1 MNARWQKILV
11 LGWLLASAAWLAWA
25 WPRSLALALGGWA
38 IAASTS
44 LAWLGLQFVLMRR
57 INRRDATPAAGRWAL
72 LRAWWLEA
80 LTCTW
85 VFGWLQPFAHR
96 QQPDWLPPTPT
107 GQRGV
112 VLVHGFLCNRGVWL
126 PWLPELRARGHAY
139 VALTLEPAFGSVDD
153 YVAAIDTAMRQVQAA
168 TGLPPVLVGHSM
180 GGLAARAWLRTLA
193 QPPAQRVHRIL
204 TLGTPH
210 HGTWP
215 ARFSHTT
222 TACKCAWT
230 APGCKHWP
238 PARAR
243 PSARCS
249 AAGIQTATTSSIPP
263 AAPPWRGRQPP
274 AAGPGPC
281 PHGLRPAGA
290 GGVLAGAANRAWVCC
305 IQLMVKSAANP
316 MLASASSYGF

>member
-11 LGWLLASAAWLAWA
+11 LCWLLASAAWLAWA

-57 INRRDATPAAGRWAL
+57 INRHDPTPAAGRWTL

-193 QPPAQRVHRIL
+193 QPSAQRVHRIF

-222 TACKCAWT
+222 NGMQMRLNSPWLQALAASEGAAQRALFSCWYSDCDNIVY
-230 APGCKHWP
+230 
-238 PARAR
+238 PAR
-243 PSARCS
+243 SATLDGADNHLLQGLGHVHMLYAPQVR
-249 AAGIQTATTSSIPP
+249 AACWQALQT
-263 AAPPWRGRQPP
+263 
-274 AAGPGPC
+274 GPG
-281 PHGLRPAGA
+281 
-290 GGVLAGAANRAWVCC
+290 
-305 IQLMVKSAANP
+305 SAVSN
-316 MLASASSYGF
+316 

>member
-193 QPPAQRVHRIL
+193 QPPAQRVYRIL

-222 TACKCAWT
+222 NGMQMRQNSPWLQALAASEGAAQRALFSCWYSDCDNIVY
-230 APGCKHWP
+230 
-238 PARAR
+238 PAR
-243 PSARCS
+243 SATLDGADNHLLQGLGHVHMLYAPQVR
-249 AAGIQTATTSSIPP
+249 AACWQALQT
-263 AAPPWRGRQPP
+263 
-274 AAGPGPC
+274 GPG
-281 PHGLRPAGA
+281 
-290 GGVLAGAANRAWVCC
+290 
-305 IQLMVKSAANP
+305 SAVSN
-316 MLASASSYGF
+316 

>member
-222 TACKCAWT
+222 NGMQMRLDSPWLQALAASEGAAQRALFSCWYSDCDNIVYPTRSATLDGADNHLLHGLGHVHMLYAPQVRAACWQALQT
-230 APGCKHWP
+230 GPG
-238 PARAR
+238 
-243 PSARCS
+243 S
-249 AAGIQTATTSSIPP
+249 AAF
-263 AAPPWRGRQPP
+263 
-274 AAGPGPC
+274 
-281 PHGLRPAGA
+281 
-290 GGVLAGAANRAWVCC
+290 N
-305 IQLMVKSAANP
+305 
-316 MLASASSYGF
+316 

>member
-153 YVAAIDTAMRQVQAA
+153 YAAAIDAAMRQVQAA

-193 QPPAQRVHRIL
+193 QPPAQRVYRIF

-222 TACKCAWT
+222 NGMQMRLDSPWLQALAASEGAAQRALFSCWYSDCDNIVYPTRSATLDGADNHLLHGLGHVHMLYAPQVRAACWQALQT
-230 APGCKHWP
+230 GPG
-238 PARAR
+238 
-243 PSARCS
+243 S
-249 AAGIQTATTSSIPP
+249 AAS
-263 AAPPWRGRQPP
+263 
-274 AAGPGPC
+274 
-281 PHGLRPAGA
+281 
-290 GGVLAGAANRAWVCC
+290 N
-305 IQLMVKSAANP
+305 
-316 MLASASSYGF
+316 

>member
-193 QPPAQRVHRIL
+193 QPPAQRVYRIL

-222 TACKCAWT
+222 NGMQMRLDSPWLQALAASEGAAQRALFSCWYSDCDNIVYPTRSATLDGADNHLLHGLGHVHMLYAPQVRAACWQALQT
-230 APGCKHWP
+230 GPG
-238 PARAR
+238 
-243 PSARCS
+243 S
-249 AAGIQTATTSSIPP
+249 AAS
-263 AAPPWRGRQPP
+263 
-274 AAGPGPC
+274 
-281 PHGLRPAGA
+281 
-290 GGVLAGAANRAWVCC
+290 N
-305 IQLMVKSAANP
+305 
-316 MLASASSYGF
+316 

>member
-222 TACKCAWT
+222 NGLQMRLDSPWLQALAASEGAAQRALFSCWYSDCDNIVYPTRSATLDGADNHLLQGLGHVHMLYAPQVRAACWQALQT
-230 APGCKHWP
+230 GPG
-238 PARAR
+238 
-243 PSARCS
+243 S
-249 AAGIQTATTSSIPP
+249 AAS
-263 AAPPWRGRQPP
+263 
-274 AAGPGPC
+274 
-281 PHGLRPAGA
+281 
-290 GGVLAGAANRAWVCC
+290 N
-305 IQLMVKSAANP
+305 
-316 MLASASSYGF
+316 

>member
-57 INRRDATPAAGRWAL
+57 INRHDPTPAAGRWAL

-193 QPPAQRVHRIL
+193 QPPAQRVYRIL

-222 TACKCAWT
+222 NGMQMRLDSPWLQALAASEGAAQRALFSCWYSDCDNIVYPTRSATLDGADNHLLQGLGHVHMLYAPQVRAACWQALQT
-230 APGCKHWP
+230 GPG
-238 PARAR
+238 
-243 PSARCS
+243 S
-249 AAGIQTATTSSIPP
+249 AAS
-263 AAPPWRGRQPP
+263 
-274 AAGPGPC
+274 
-281 PHGLRPAGA
+281 
-290 GGVLAGAANRAWVCC
+290 N
-305 IQLMVKSAANP
+305 
-316 MLASASSYGF
+316 

>member
-25 WPRSLALALGGWA
+25 WPRSVALALGGWA

-222 TACKCAWT
+222 NGMQMRLDSPWLQALAASEGAAQRALFSCWYSDCDNIVYPTRSATLDGADNHLLHGLGHVHMVYAPQVRAACWQAL
-230 APGCKHWP
+230 
-238 PARAR
+238 
-243 PSARCS
+243 
-249 AAGIQTATTSSIPP
+249 QT
-263 AAPPWRGRQPP
+263 
-274 AAGPGPC
+274 GPG
-281 PHGLRPAGA
+281 
-290 GGVLAGAANRAWVCC
+290 
-305 IQLMVKSAANP
+305 SAVSN
-316 MLASASSYGF
+316 

>member
-139 VALTLEPAFGSVDD
+139 VALTLEPAFGSIDD
-153 YVAAIDTAMRQVQAA
+153 YVAAIDAAMRQVQAA
-168 TGLPPVLVGHSM
+168 TGLPPVLIGHSM

-222 TACKCAWT
+222 NGMQMRLDSPWLQALAASEGAAQRALFSCWYSDCDNIVYPTRSATLDGADNHLLQGLGHVHMVYAPQVRAACWQAL
-230 APGCKHWP
+230 
-238 PARAR
+238 
-243 PSARCS
+243 
-249 AAGIQTATTSSIPP
+249 QT
-263 AAPPWRGRQPP
+263 
-274 AAGPGPC
+274 GPG
-281 PHGLRPAGA
+281 
-290 GGVLAGAANRAWVCC
+290 
-305 IQLMVKSAANP
+305 SAVSN
-316 MLASASSYGF
+316 

>member
-1 MNARWQKILV
+1 MQAHQLPGIESLSTDV
-11 LGWLLASAAWLAWA
+11 DCHQSSAAWLAWA

-222 TACKCAWT
+222 NGMQMRLDSPWLQALAASEGTAQRALFSCWYSDCDNIVYPTRSAT
-230 APGCKHWP
+230 LDGADNHLLHGLGHVHMLYAPQV
-238 PARAR
+238 RAACWQALQTG
-243 PSARCS
+243 PGS
-249 AAGIQTATTSSIPP
+249 AAS
-263 AAPPWRGRQPP
+263 
-274 AAGPGPC
+274 
-281 PHGLRPAGA
+281 
-290 GGVLAGAANRAWVCC
+290 N
-305 IQLMVKSAANP
+305 
-316 MLASASSYGF
+316 

>member
-222 TACKCAWT
+222 NGMQMRLDSPWLQALAASEGTAQRALFSCWYSDCDNIVYPTRSAT
-230 APGCKHWP
+230 LDGADNHLLHGLGHVHMVYAPQV
-238 PARAR
+238 RAACWQALQTV
-243 PSARCS
+243 PGS
-249 AAGIQTATTSSIPP
+249 AAS
-263 AAPPWRGRQPP
+263 
-274 AAGPGPC
+274 
-281 PHGLRPAGA
+281 
-290 GGVLAGAANRAWVCC
+290 N
-305 IQLMVKSAANP
+305 
-316 MLASASSYGF
+316 

>member
-193 QPPAQRVHRIL
+193 QPPAQRVYRIL

-222 TACKCAWT
+222 NGMQMRLDSPWLQALAASEGAAQRALFSCWYSDCDNIVYPTRSATLDGADNHLLQGLGHVHMVYAPQVRAACWQALQT
-230 APGCKHWP
+230 GPG
-238 PARAR
+238 
-243 PSARCS
+243 S
-249 AAGIQTATTSSIPP
+249 AAS
-263 AAPPWRGRQPP
+263 
-274 AAGPGPC
+274 
-281 PHGLRPAGA
+281 
-290 GGVLAGAANRAWVCC
+290 N
-305 IQLMVKSAANP
+305 
-316 MLASASSYGF
+316 

>member
-96 QQPDWLPPTPT
+96 QQPDWLPATPT

-222 TACKCAWT
+222 NGMQMRLDSPWLQALAASEGAAQRALFSCWYSDCDNIVYPTRSATLDGADNHLLQGLGHVHMLYAPQVRAACWQAL
-230 APGCKHWP
+230 
-238 PARAR
+238 
-243 PSARCS
+243 
-249 AAGIQTATTSSIPP
+249 QT
-263 AAPPWRGRQPP
+263 
-274 AAGPGPC
+274 GPG
-281 PHGLRPAGA
+281 
-290 GGVLAGAANRAWVCC
+290 
-305 IQLMVKSAANP
+305 SAVSN
-316 MLASASSYGF
+316 

>member
-1 MNARWQKILV
+1 M
-11 LGWLLASAAWLAWA
+11 
-25 WPRSLALALGGWA
+25 
-38 IAASTS
+38 
-44 LAWLGLQFVLMRR
+44 
-57 INRRDATPAAGRWAL
+57 
-72 LRAWWLEA
+72 
-80 LTCTW
+80 
-85 VFGWLQPFAHR
+85 
-96 QQPDWLPPTPT
+96 
-107 GQRGV
+107 

-222 TACKCAWT
+222 NGMQMRLDSPWLQALAASEGTAQRALFSCWYSDCDNIVYPTRSAT
-230 APGCKHWP
+230 LDGADNHLLHGLGHVHMVYAPQV
-238 PARAR
+238 RA
-243 PSARCS
+243 ACWQ
-249 AAGIQTATTSSIPP
+249 ALQT
-263 AAPPWRGRQPP
+263 
-274 AAGPGPC
+274 GPG
-281 PHGLRPAGA
+281 
-290 GGVLAGAANRAWVCC
+290 
-305 IQLMVKSAANP
+305 SAVSN
-316 MLASASSYGF
+316 

>member
-222 TACKCAWT
+222 NGLQMRLDSPWLQALAASEGAAQRALFSCWYSDCDNIVYPTRSATLDGADNHLLHGLGHVHMLYAPQVRAACWQALQT
-230 APGCKHWP
+230 GPG
-238 PARAR
+238 
-243 PSARCS
+243 S
-249 AAGIQTATTSSIPP
+249 AAS
-263 AAPPWRGRQPP
+263 
-274 AAGPGPC
+274 
-281 PHGLRPAGA
+281 
-290 GGVLAGAANRAWVCC
+290 N
-305 IQLMVKSAANP
+305 
-316 MLASASSYGF
+316 

>member
-72 LRAWWLEA
+72 LRAWLLEA

-222 TACKCAWT
+222 NGMQMRLDSPWLQALAASEGAAQRALFSCWYSDCDNIVYPTRSATLDGADNHLLHGLGHVHMVYAPQVRAACWQALQT
-230 APGCKHWP
+230 VPG
-238 PARAR
+238 
-243 PSARCS
+243 S
-249 AAGIQTATTSSIPP
+249 AAS
-263 AAPPWRGRQPP
+263 
-274 AAGPGPC
+274 
-281 PHGLRPAGA
+281 
-290 GGVLAGAANRAWVCC
+290 N
-305 IQLMVKSAANP
+305 
-316 MLASASSYGF
+316 

>member
-222 TACKCAWT
+222 NGMQMRLDSPWLQALAASEGAAQRALFSCWYSDCDNIVYPTRSAILDGADNHLLQGLGHVHMVYAPQVRAACWQALQT
-230 APGCKHWP
+230 GPG
-238 PARAR
+238 
-243 PSARCS
+243 S
-249 AAGIQTATTSSIPP
+249 AAS
-263 AAPPWRGRQPP
+263 
-274 AAGPGPC
+274 
-281 PHGLRPAGA
+281 
-290 GGVLAGAANRAWVCC
+290 N
-305 IQLMVKSAANP
+305 
-316 MLASASSYGF
+316 

>member
-222 TACKCAWT
+222 NGMQMRLDSPWLQALAASEGAAQRALFSCWYSDCDNIVYPTRSATLDGAENHLLHGLGHVHMLYAPQVRAACWQALQT
-230 APGCKHWP
+230 GPG
-238 PARAR
+238 
-243 PSARCS
+243 S
-249 AAGIQTATTSSIPP
+249 AAS
-263 AAPPWRGRQPP
+263 
-274 AAGPGPC
+274 
-281 PHGLRPAGA
+281 
-290 GGVLAGAANRAWVCC
+290 N
-305 IQLMVKSAANP
+305 
-316 MLASASSYGF
+316 

>member
-193 QPPAQRVHRIL
+193 QPPAQCVHRIL

-222 TACKCAWT
+222 NGMQMRLDSPWLQALAASEGAAQRALFSCWYSDCDNIVYPTRSATLDGAENHLLHGLGHVHMLYAPQVRAACWQALQT
-230 APGCKHWP
+230 GPG
-238 PARAR
+238 
-243 PSARCS
+243 S
-249 AAGIQTATTSSIPP
+249 AAS
-263 AAPPWRGRQPP
+263 
-274 AAGPGPC
+274 
-281 PHGLRPAGA
+281 
-290 GGVLAGAANRAWVCC
+290 N
-305 IQLMVKSAANP
+305 
-316 MLASASSYGF
+316 

>member
-222 TACKCAWT
+222 NGMQMRLDSPWLQALAASEGAAQRALFSCWYSDCDNIVYPTRSATLDGADNHLLHGLGHVHMVYAPQVRAACWQALQT
-230 APGCKHWP
+230 GPG
-238 PARAR
+238 
-243 PSARCS
+243 S
-249 AAGIQTATTSSIPP
+249 AAF
-263 AAPPWRGRQPP
+263 
-274 AAGPGPC
+274 
-281 PHGLRPAGA
+281 
-290 GGVLAGAANRAWVCC
+290 N
-305 IQLMVKSAANP
+305 
-316 MLASASSYGF
+316 

>member
-25 WPRSLALALGGWA
+25 WPRSVALALGGWA

-193 QPPAQRVHRIL
+193 QPPAQRVYRIL

-222 TACKCAWT
+222 NGLQMRLDSPWLQALA
-230 APGCKHWP
+230 ASEG
-238 PARAR
+238 AAQRALFSCWYSDCDNIVYPTR
-243 PSARCS
+243 SATLDG
-249 AAGIQTATTSSIPP
+249 AENHLL
-263 AAPPWRGRQPP
+263 
-274 AAGPGPC
+274 
-281 PHGLRPAGA
+281 HGLGHVHMVYAPQVRAACWQALQMGA
-290 GGVLAGAANRAWVCC
+290 
-305 IQLMVKSAANP
+305 
-316 MLASASSYGF
+316 

>member
-193 QPPAQRVHRIL
+193 QPSAQRVHRIF

-222 TACKCAWT
+222 NGMQMRLDSPWLQALAASEGAAQRALFSCWYSDCDNIVYPTRSATLDGADNHLLQGLGHVHMVYAPQVRAACWQALQT
-230 APGCKHWP
+230 GPG
-238 PARAR
+238 
-243 PSARCS
+243 S
-249 AAGIQTATTSSIPP
+249 AAS
-263 AAPPWRGRQPP
+263 
-274 AAGPGPC
+274 
-281 PHGLRPAGA
+281 
-290 GGVLAGAANRAWVCC
+290 N
-305 IQLMVKSAANP
+305 
-316 MLASASSYGF
+316 

>member
-193 QPPAQRVHRIL
+193 QPSAQRVHRIF

-222 TACKCAWT
+222 NGMQMRLDSPWLQALAASEGAAQRALFSCWYSDCDNIVYPTRSATLDGAENHLLHGLGHVHMLYAPQVRAACWQALQT
-230 APGCKHWP
+230 GPG
-238 PARAR
+238 
-243 PSARCS
+243 S
-249 AAGIQTATTSSIPP
+249 AAS
-263 AAPPWRGRQPP
+263 
-274 AAGPGPC
+274 
-281 PHGLRPAGA
+281 
-290 GGVLAGAANRAWVCC
+290 N
-305 IQLMVKSAANP
+305 
-316 MLASASSYGF
+316 

>member
-57 INRRDATPAAGRWAL
+57 INRRDATPAAGWRAL

-153 YVAAIDTAMRQVQAA
+153 YVAAIDTAMCQVQAA

-222 TACKCAWT
+222 NGMQMRLDSPWLQALAASEGAAQRALFSCWYSDCDNIVYPTRSATLDGADNHLLQGLGHVHMLYAPQVRAACWQAL
-230 APGCKHWP
+230 
-238 PARAR
+238 
-243 PSARCS
+243 
-249 AAGIQTATTSSIPP
+249 QT
-263 AAPPWRGRQPP
+263 
-274 AAGPGPC
+274 GPG
-281 PHGLRPAGA
+281 
-290 GGVLAGAANRAWVCC
+290 
-305 IQLMVKSAANP
+305 SAVSN
-316 MLASASSYGF
+316 

>member
-96 QQPDWLPPTPT
+96 QQPDWLPSTPT

-222 TACKCAWT
+222 NGLQMRLNSPWLQALAASEGAAQHALFSCWYSDCDNIVYPTRSATLDGAENHLLQGLGHVHMLYAPQVRAACWQALQT
-230 APGCKHWP
+230 GPG
-238 PARAR
+238 
-243 PSARCS
+243 S
-249 AAGIQTATTSSIPP
+249 AAS
-263 AAPPWRGRQPP
+263 
-274 AAGPGPC
+274 
-281 PHGLRPAGA
+281 
-290 GGVLAGAANRAWVCC
+290 N
-305 IQLMVKSAANP
+305 
-316 MLASASSYGF
+316 

>member
-222 TACKCAWT
+222 NGLQMRLNSPWLQALAASEGAAQRALFSCWYSDCDNIVY
-230 APGCKHWP
+230 
-238 PARAR
+238 PAR
-243 PSARCS
+243 SATLDGADNHLLQGLGHVHMLYAPQVRAACWQALQTGPGS
-249 AAGIQTATTSSIPP
+249 AAS
-263 AAPPWRGRQPP
+263 
-274 AAGPGPC
+274 
-281 PHGLRPAGA
+281 
-290 GGVLAGAANRAWVCC
+290 N
-305 IQLMVKSAANP
+305 
-316 MLASASSYGF
+316 

>member
-168 TGLPPVLVGHSM
+168 TGLPPVLIGHSM

-193 QPPAQRVHRIL
+193 QPPAQRVYRIL

-222 TACKCAWT
+222 NGMQMRQNSPWLQALAASEGAAQRALFSCWYSDCDNIVYPTRSAILDGADNHLLQGLGHVHMVYAPQVRAACWQALQT
-230 APGCKHWP
+230 GPG
-238 PARAR
+238 
-243 PSARCS
+243 S
-249 AAGIQTATTSSIPP
+249 AAS
-263 AAPPWRGRQPP
+263 
-274 AAGPGPC
+274 
-281 PHGLRPAGA
+281 
-290 GGVLAGAANRAWVCC
+290 N
-305 IQLMVKSAANP
+305 
-316 MLASASSYGF
+316 

>member
-222 TACKCAWT
+222 NGMQMRLDSPWLQALAASEGAAQRALFSCWYSDCDNIVYPTRSATLDGADNHLLQGLGHVHMVYAPQVRAACWQAL
-230 APGCKHWP
+230 
-238 PARAR
+238 
-243 PSARCS
+243 
-249 AAGIQTATTSSIPP
+249 QT
-263 AAPPWRGRQPP
+263 
-274 AAGPGPC
+274 GPG
-281 PHGLRPAGA
+281 
-290 GGVLAGAANRAWVCC
+290 
-305 IQLMVKSAANP
+305 SAVSN
-316 MLASASSYGF
+316 

>member
-25 WPRSLALALGGWA
+25 WPRSVALALGGWA

-57 INRRDATPAAGRWAL
+57 INRHEPTPAAGRWAL

-153 YVAAIDTAMRQVQAA
+153 YAAAIDAAMRQVQAA

-193 QPPAQRVHRIL
+193 QPPAQRVYRIL

-222 TACKCAWT
+222 NGMQMRLDSPWLQALAASEGAAQRALFSCWYSDCDNIVYPTRSATLDGADNHLLHGLGHVHMLYAPQVRAACWQALQT
-230 APGCKHWP
+230 GPG
-238 PARAR
+238 
-243 PSARCS
+243 S
-249 AAGIQTATTSSIPP
+249 AAS
-263 AAPPWRGRQPP
+263 
-274 AAGPGPC
+274 
-281 PHGLRPAGA
+281 
-290 GGVLAGAANRAWVCC
+290 N
-305 IQLMVKSAANP
+305 
-316 MLASASSYGF
+316 

>member
-57 INRRDATPAAGRWAL
+57 INRHDPTPAAGRWAL

-96 QQPDWLPPTPT
+96 QQPDWLPPTPA

-153 YVAAIDTAMRQVQAA
+153 YVAAIDAAMRQVQEA
-168 TGLPPVLVGHSM
+168 TGLPPVLIGHSM

-222 TACKCAWT
+222 NGMQMRQNSPWLQALAASEGAAQRALFSCWYSDCDNIVYPTRSATLDGADNHLLHGLGHVHMLYAPQVRAACWQALQT
-230 APGCKHWP
+230 GPG
-238 PARAR
+238 
-243 PSARCS
+243 S
-249 AAGIQTATTSSIPP
+249 AAS
-263 AAPPWRGRQPP
+263 
-274 AAGPGPC
+274 
-281 PHGLRPAGA
+281 
-290 GGVLAGAANRAWVCC
+290 N
-305 IQLMVKSAANP
+305 
-316 MLASASSYGF
+316 

>member
-153 YVAAIDTAMRQVQAA
+153 YVAAIDTALAELNAAWQAA
-168 TGLPPVLVGHSM
+168 SQDIYAAQQQQ
-180 GGLAARAWLRTLA
+180 GGA
-193 QPPAQRVHRIL
+193 QQGA
-204 TLGTPH
+204 PH
-210 HGTWP
+210 
-215 ARFSHTT
+215 AD
-222 TACKCAWT
+222 
-230 APGCKHWP
+230 
-238 PARAR
+238 
-243 PSARCS
+243 
-249 AAGIQTATTSSIPP
+249 
-263 AAPPWRGRQPP
+263 
-274 AAGPGPC
+274 
-281 PHGLRPAGA
+281 AGA
-290 GGVLAGAANRAWVCC
+290 GTNGQQQGGSNQPEDVEFEE
-305 IQLMVKSAANP
+305 VK
-316 MLASASSYGF
+316 

>member
-96 QQPDWLPPTPT
+96 QQPDWLPLTPT

-222 TACKCAWT
+222 NGMQMRLDSPWLQALAASEGAAQRALFSCWYSDCDNIVYPTRSAILDGADNHLLQGLGHVHMVYAPQVRAACWQALQT
-230 APGCKHWP
+230 GPG
-238 PARAR
+238 
-243 PSARCS
+243 S
-249 AAGIQTATTSSIPP
+249 AAS
-263 AAPPWRGRQPP
+263 
-274 AAGPGPC
+274 
-281 PHGLRPAGA
+281 
-290 GGVLAGAANRAWVCC
+290 N
-305 IQLMVKSAANP
+305 
-316 MLASASSYGF
+316 

>member
-57 INRRDATPAAGRWAL
+57 INRHDPTLAAGRWAL

-222 TACKCAWT
+222 NGLQMRLNSPWLQALA
-230 APGCKHWP
+230 ASEG
-238 PARAR
+238 AAQRALFSCWYSDCDNIVYPTR
-243 PSARCS
+243 SATLDG
-249 AAGIQTATTSSIPP
+249 ADHHLL
-263 AAPPWRGRQPP
+263 
-274 AAGPGPC
+274 
-281 PHGLRPAGA
+281 HGLGHVHMLYAPQVR
-290 GGVLAGAANRAWVCC
+290 AACWQA
-305 IQLMVKSAANP
+305 L
-316 MLASASSYGF
+316 

>member
-25 WPRSLALALGGWA
+25 WPRSLALVLGGWA

-222 TACKCAWT
+222 NGMQMRLDSPWLQALAASEGAAQRALFSCWYSDCDNIVYPTRSATLDGADNHLLQGLGHVHMLYAPQVRAACWQALQT
-230 APGCKHWP
+230 GPG
-238 PARAR
+238 
-243 PSARCS
+243 S
-249 AAGIQTATTSSIPP
+249 AAS
-263 AAPPWRGRQPP
+263 
-274 AAGPGPC
+274 
-281 PHGLRPAGA
+281 
-290 GGVLAGAANRAWVCC
+290 N
-305 IQLMVKSAANP
+305 
-316 MLASASSYGF
+316 

>member
-193 QPPAQRVHRIL
+193 QPPAQRVYRIL

-222 TACKCAWT
+222 NGMQMRLDSPWLQALA
-230 APGCKHWP
+230 A
-238 PARAR
+238 
-243 PSARCS
+243 SES
-249 AAGIQTATTSSIPP
+249 AAQRALFSCWYSDCDNIVYPTRSATLDG
-263 AAPPWRGRQPP
+263 ADNHLL
-274 AAGPGPC
+274 
-281 PHGLRPAGA
+281 HGLGHVHMLYAPQVR
-290 GGVLAGAANRAWVCC
+290 AACWQALQTVPG
-305 IQLMVKSAANP
+305 SAASN
-316 MLASASSYGF
+316 

>member
-193 QPPAQRVHRIL
+193 QPPAQRVYRIL

-222 TACKCAWT
+222 NGMQMRLNSPWLQALAASEGAAQRALFSCWYSDCDNIVY
-230 APGCKHWP
+230 
-238 PARAR
+238 PAR
-243 PSARCS
+243 SATLDGADNHLLQGLGHVHMLYAPQVRAACWQALQTGPGS
-249 AAGIQTATTSSIPP
+249 AAS
-263 AAPPWRGRQPP
+263 
-274 AAGPGPC
+274 
-281 PHGLRPAGA
+281 
-290 GGVLAGAANRAWVCC
+290 N
-305 IQLMVKSAANP
+305 
-316 MLASASSYGF
+316 

>member
-126 PWLPELRARGHAY
+126 PWLPELRASGHAY

-222 TACKCAWT
+222 NGMQMRLDSPWLQALA
-230 APGCKHWP
+230 ASEG
-238 PARAR
+238 AAQRALFSCWYSDCDNIVYPTR
-243 PSARCS
+243 SATLDG
-249 AAGIQTATTSSIPP
+249 AENHLLH
-263 AAPPWRGRQPP
+263 
-274 AAGPGPC
+274 GPGHVHMVYAPQV
-281 PHGLRPAGA
+281 R
-290 GGVLAGAANRAWVCC
+290 AACWQAL
-305 IQLMVKSAANP
+305 QTGPGSAVSN
-316 MLASASSYGF
+316 

>member
-222 TACKCAWT
+222 NGMQMRLNSPWLQALAASEGAAQRALFSCWYSDCDNIVYPTRSATLDGADNHLLHGLGHVHMVYAPQVRAACWQALQT
-230 APGCKHWP
+230 GPG
-238 PARAR
+238 
-243 PSARCS
+243 S
-249 AAGIQTATTSSIPP
+249 AAS
-263 AAPPWRGRQPP
+263 
-274 AAGPGPC
+274 
-281 PHGLRPAGA
+281 
-290 GGVLAGAANRAWVCC
+290 N
-305 IQLMVKSAANP
+305 
-316 MLASASSYGF
+316 

>member
-193 QPPAQRVHRIL
+193 QPPAQRAHRIL

-222 TACKCAWT
+222 NGMQMRLDSPWLQALAASEGAAQRALFSCWYSDCDNIVYPTRSATLDGAENHLLHGLGHVHMLYAPQVRAACWQALQT
-230 APGCKHWP
+230 VPG
-238 PARAR
+238 
-243 PSARCS
+243 S
-249 AAGIQTATTSSIPP
+249 AAS
-263 AAPPWRGRQPP
+263 
-274 AAGPGPC
+274 
-281 PHGLRPAGA
+281 
-290 GGVLAGAANRAWVCC
+290 N
-305 IQLMVKSAANP
+305 
-316 MLASASSYGF
+316 

>member
-193 QPPAQRVHRIL
+193 QPPAQRVYRIL

-222 TACKCAWT
+222 NGMQMRLNSPWLQALAASEGAAQRALFSCWYSDCDNIVYPTRSATLDGADNHLLHGLGHVHMVYAPQVRAACWQALQT
-230 APGCKHWP
+230 GPG
-238 PARAR
+238 
-243 PSARCS
+243 S
-249 AAGIQTATTSSIPP
+249 AAS
-263 AAPPWRGRQPP
+263 
-274 AAGPGPC
+274 
-281 PHGLRPAGA
+281 
-290 GGVLAGAANRAWVCC
+290 N
-305 IQLMVKSAANP
+305 
-316 MLASASSYGF
+316 